1 MGAIRPAAKR
11 ASGVLRQL
19 RAAAPSYTHPHS
31 FILPAASALVL
42 FSALSIPVTRAWAQ
56 AAPQSPKAPSPQ
68 LPTLTT
74 ADQAHRLTTE
84 EATRGYPVHIRG
96 IVTCIDPSTGPGHAA
111 MFVHDQSGTVYV
123 MVGDAFKAAFAAGT
137 LVDVHGVTDP
147 GSFAPIVE
155 HTHVQAIGKAPLP
168 ANPPVEILPRLET
181 GTADGKW
188 VEVEGIVHSVVQ
200 HSRGP
205 ETNLDYVTLQLEMA
219 DGMIGVSM
227 LKEPGADYDKLV
239 DAKVRIQ
246 GNAAPMFN
254 RNDQLMGARL
264 MAPGLSAVKIEEPA
278 PSDPYAQP
286 TTRIGDLLRWD
297 QLSTERH
304 RVHLRGTVTMVWP
317 GSSFCIRDAS
327 RGICAQTV
335 QDTHLVVGQVAD
347 VVGFVGAENGTPELS
362 DAVYRSAGNS
372 SPVVARPVTAEQAL
386 LGTVLI
392 KQTSRTDYESELIQV
407 QGRLI
412 NIDLTS
418 PETTL
423 LLASNN
429 VTFTAILPKNLAGA
443 EAKSWKVGSTV
454 QVTGI
459 CSVRLDARSSV
470 AGAGV
475 ASAKS
480 FRVIMRSPGDV
491 VVLVQPSWWTPGH
504 AVLVLSLALTGTLI
518 VLAWAVVLR
527 SRVER
532 QAVLLRES
540 EERFRHLAQHDT
552 LTGLATRLVLQDR
565 LDAAL
570 EHARR
575 YQTGLALLMLDVDK
589 FKQINDTLGHY
600 AGDEV
605 LRVTAGRIVEA
616 VRKSDTVARMGGD
629 EFVVLLPDL
638 NDPEAAGLIAQK
650 VVAGLSNPVHFAGHE
665 VPVSVSVGVC
675 CATPGD
681 LDADVL
687 LKNVDIALYRAKA
700 RGRNR
705 FEVFTPDAPRDQSS
719 QQTCLLPT

>member
-1 MGAIRPAAKR
+1 MSLVQTALSDGAPQGAAKGPR
-11 ASGVLRQL
+11 R
-19 RAAAPSYTHPHS
+19 
-31 FILPAASALVL
+31 SAWLL
-42 FSALSIPVTRAWAQ
+42 LAALSASLSLAGALLGGIAANGQVAAQ
-56 AAPQSPKAPSPQ
+56 VAEAPAPQ
-68 LPTLTT
+68 LPTITT
-74 ADQAHRLTTE
+74 ANQAHSLTTE
-84 EATRGYPVHIRG
+84 EAARAYPVHLRG

-123 MVGDAFKAAFAAGT
+123 MVADAFKAAFPAGT

-147 GSFAPIVE
+147 GSFAPIIE
-155 HTHVQAIGKAPLP
+155 HTHIAVLGKAPLP
-168 ANPPVEILPRLET
+168 SNPPQEILPRLET

-205 ETNLDYVTLQLEMA
+205 ETNLDYVTLQLQMA

-227 LKEPGADYDKLV
+227 LKEPGTDYSKLV

-264 MAPGLSAVKIEEPA
+264 MAPGMATVKIEEPA

-286 TTRIGDLLRWD
+286 TTRIDDLLRWD
-297 QLSTERH
+297 QLAAERH
-304 RVHLRGTVTMVWP
+304 RVHLRGTVTMLWP

-327 RGICAQTV
+327 RGICAQTM
-335 QDTHLVVGQVAD
+335 QDTDLVVGEMAD

-362 DAVYRSAGNS
+362 DAIYRSAGKS
-372 SPVVARPVTAEQAL
+372 GPVVARPVTADQAL

-407 QGRLI
+407 EGQLI
-412 NIDLTS
+412 NIDLNS

-429 VTFTAILPKNLAGA
+429 VTFTAILPKEIAGSA
-443 EAKSWKVGSTV
+443 AKTWRVGSRV

-459 CSVRLDARSSV
+459 CSVRLDAKSSV

-480 FRVIMRSPGDV
+480 FRVIMRSPADV
-491 VVLVQPSWWTPGH
+491 VVLVRPSWWTPGH
-504 AVLVLSLALTGTLI
+504 AVLVLSFALTATLI

-570 EHARR
+570 EHAKR
-575 YQTGLALLMLDVDK
+575 YQTGLALLMLDIDK

-629 EFVVLLPDL
+629 EFIVLLPDL
-638 NDPEAAGLIAQK
+638 SDPEAAGIIAAK
-650 VVAGLSNPVHFAGHE
+650 VVANLAHSVHFAGQE

-675 CATPGD
+675 CASPGD
-681 LDADVL
+681 LDPDVL

-705 FEVFTPDAPRDQSS
+705 FEVFTPDIPRDQAAPHP
-719 QQTCLLPT
+719 LLIST